1 MQAVV
6 EKTWIPNQADL
17 SGNRVQ
23 GNGTILRGK
32 EDGLRYKSFKF
43 DV

>member
-6 EKTWIPNQADL
+6 EKTWIPNQSDL

-23 GNGTILRGK
+23 GNGTILR
-32 EDGLRYKSFKF
+32 LRYKSFND

>member
-32 EDGLRYKSFKF
+32 DSDTNLLINV